1 MIPQVQ
7 YMQSRVAVQPQQPQE
22 AVRYVSVPAQ
32 GSAPPVQQ
40 APVQRVM
47 YVQSQA
53 PLQQPQQA
61 VRYVSVPAQ
70 GSAPPMQQA
79 PVQYVASQPVVTIAQ
94 QPLVY
99 SQQPQ
104 VRAVTPPPQVQ
115 PQVTYPGQDHGA
127 A

>member
-1 MIPQVQ
+1 
-7 YMQSRVAVQPQQPQE
+7 MQE
-22 AVRYVSVPAQ
+22 
-32 GSAPPVQQ
+32 